1 MHGDVVDSLLQ
12 SKSFV
17 KAHKYEVC
25 RNGCKLFGLHE
36 DEQLCPHCQA
46 ARYKDT
52 YSLIP
57 KSTMKIMSIGDLLA
71 QMLANS
77 KTKQLLQYRARREV
91 VPGVVGDVFDG
102 ECYKDLVSKGLFSN
116 PDDIAVGLFT
126 DGFVNQHKGKSSY
139 TIVHVIIFNFD
150 PSIRYLWHLLL

>member
-12 SKSFV
+12 SKSSV

-25 RNGCKLFGLHE
+25 QNGCKLFGLLE

-46 ARYKDT
+46 ARYQDSNT
-52 YSLIP
+52 QVP
-57 KSTMKIMSIGDLLA
+57 RSTMKLMSIGDLLA

-77 KTKQLLQYRARREV
+77 NTRQLLQHRANREV
-91 VPGVVGDVFDG
+91 VPGVIRDVFDG
-102 ECYKDLVSKGLFSN
+102 ECYKDLLSKGLFSN
-116 PDDIAVGLFT
+116 PNDIAVGLFT
-126 DGFVNQHKGKSSY
+126 DGFVNQHTSRSSY

-150 PSIRYLWHLLL
+150 PSIRYIL